1 MHGFI
6 TCYIN
11 YIFMPIVPLKP
22 TGFNTSMKHDNSLD
36 TIVTFQ
42 WNPPQGS
49 GPETIVDSYKI
60 SITPRPVSHPV
71 LNVVSYTTSWNVT
84 LYFNVEYSATIIAV
98 NCAGDSS
105 PFTLHDIKFSEFVM
119 YTYFMLCFY
128 LIMQLT
134 AMSQLPPEM
143 DTL

>member
-1 MHGFI
+1 
-6 TCYIN
+6 
-11 YIFMPIVPLKP
+11 MPIVPLKP
-22 TGFNTSMKHDNSLD
+22 TGFNTLMKHDNSLD

-49 GPETIVDSYKI
+49 GPETVVDSYKI

-84 LYFNVEYSATIIAV
+84 LYLNVEYSVTIIAV

-105 PFTLHDIKFSEFVM
+105 SFTLRDIKFSEFVM
-119 YTYFMLCFY
+119 
-128 LIMQLT
+128 
-134 AMSQLPPEM
+134 
-143 DTL
+143 